1 MSELKEHLDKVM
13 EEPDSSSSP
22 APERPQTAAPRPRPS
37 SAERREHA
45 KLYQREYRRKQKEL
59 TVTLQRTQVK
69 GANIWVVFS
78 DGTILAKDLN
88 SETDYVEVLEGL
100 LESIKNRGHIL
111 SFKID
116 THTSR

>member
-13 EEPDSSSSP
+13 EEPDTSSSP
-22 APERPQTAAPRPRPS
+22 PPERPPRPS

-69 GANIWVVFS
+69 GANIWIVFS

-100 LESIKNRGHIL
+100 LESIKNKGHIL

-116 THTSR
+116 THAPRSI